1 MIHTIQS
8 IRDKKQNGFSYCR
21 PSRIYNNNSNS
32 LISSTLEGS
41 NYSITPNR
49 NHAFFLDSV
58 FDVDSNL
65 ENSLSSLWE
74 GVKFGEEQDVIT
86 VRIH

>member
-8 IRDKKQNGFSYCR
+8 IRDKKQNGFINFS
-21 PSRIYNNNSNS
+21 SNTIYHDCDNSEYYTE
-32 LISSTLEGS
+32 LRGS

>member
-8 IRDKKQNGFSYCR
+8 IRDRKQNGFSYCV

-32 LISSTLEGS
+32 LTSSILEGV
-41 NYSITPNR
+41 NYSITPNK
-49 NHAFFLDSV
+49 NHAFFLDSF

>member
-8 IRDKKQNGFSYCR
+8 IRDSKQNGFSYCG
-21 PSRIYNNNSNS
+21 SSSISNNSSNS
-32 LISSTLEGS
+32 LTSSTLEGS
-41 NYSITPNR
+41 NYSITSNR
-49 NHAFFLDSV
+49 NHAFFLDNV

>member
-8 IRDKKQNGFSYCR
+8 IRDKKQNGFINFS
-21 PSRIYNNNSNS
+21 SNIIYHDCDNSEYYTE
-32 LISSTLEGS
+32 LRGF

-58 FDVDSNL
+58 FDVDCNL
-65 ENSLSSLWE
+65 ENSLSSLWK

>member
-8 IRDKKQNGFSYCR
+8 IRDKKQNGFSCCG
-21 PSRIYNNNSNS
+21 PSHISNNSSNS
-32 LISSTLEGS
+32 LTSSTLEGS
-41 NYSITPNR
+41 NYSITSNR